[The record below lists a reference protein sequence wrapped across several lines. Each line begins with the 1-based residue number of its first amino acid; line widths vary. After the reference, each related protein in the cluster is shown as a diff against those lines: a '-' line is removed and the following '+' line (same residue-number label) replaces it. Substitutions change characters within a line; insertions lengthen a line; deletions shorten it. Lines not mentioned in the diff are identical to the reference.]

1 MPIRTDD
8 SSVQAI
14 LADVDTDVDMSP
26 LIEAASG
33 MIDDNCLESGYPSSK
48 LERLETWL
56 SAHLYESIYGRVQSE
71 QVTAGS
77 SAGLRIAYFL
87 KNGLGLDQTVYGQMV
102 KRLDNKGNLAALDNA
117 LNTIKKP
124 LLTPSVTWLGQASE

>member
-8 SSVQAI
+8 SAVQAI
-14 LADVDTDVDMSP
+14 LADADTTLDYSP
-26 LIEAASG
+26 FIEAASM
-33 MIDDNCLESGYPSSK
+33 MIDDNCLSSDYTSSK

-56 SAHLYESIYGRVQSE
+56 AAHLVECVYGRVQSE

-77 SAGLRIAYFL
+77 SAGLRLSYFL
-87 KNGLGLDQTVYGQMV
+87 KNGLGLDQTVYGQTV
-102 KRLDNKGNLAALDNA
+102 KRLDNKGNLAALDNV
-117 LNTIKKP
+117 LNIVKKP